1 MQDELTYDWNEVAR
15 RGPVFPR
22 RFELHDETLR
32 DGIQNPSV
40 VDPGIGDKLEILH
53 LLDEVGVESTDV
65 GLPGA
70 GPRAF
75 EDVLT
80 LCKEIANHKLGIR
93 ATCAGRTLEAD
104 IAPMVSQKAGIPV
117 EVMTFIGSSPI
128 RQYAEGWTDDKIIE
142 LSVKAIRFAVKEG
155 LPVTF
160 VTEDTTRSRPAFLT
174 DLFRAA
180 IDAGATRLC
189 LCDTV
194 GHVTPDGVINL
205 LRFTEHV
212 IAGTGADVKV
222 DWHGHNDRGL
232 ALVNSLYALEHGADR
247 VHGCVLGIGERVGN
261 APLDLLLINLKL
273 LGALADR
280 DLSKL
285 AALCRKVS
293 AATRFPIPISYPV
306 VGEDAFRTA
315 TGVHAAAII
324 KAQKKGDEW
333 LADRVYSGVPA
344 AMFGREQEICIGP
357 MSGISNVTYWL
368 ESRGIEAKGPL
379 IKAILVVAKASDH
392 NLSTEEILAVVDR
405 HKKAEAKEAAAK
417 APAERSAEAAPR
429 EPVVAKQAATAS
441 STAKGAI
448 EKAGNGQ
455 GESSV
460 TVRVEEPIVA
470 GPDGKP
476 IEA

>member
-1 MQDELTYDWNEVAR
+1 MRAMHDELIFDWNEAAR
-15 RGPVFPR
+15 RGPIFPR
-22 RFELHDETLR
+22 PFELHDETLR

-80 LCKEIANHKLGIR
+80 LCKEIAKHKLGIR

-104 IAPMVSQKAGIPV
+104 IAPMVEVSQKSGIPV

-128 RQYAEGWTDDKIIE
+128 RQYAEGWTDEKIID

-160 VTEDTTRSRPAFLT
+160 VTEDTTRSKPAFLT

-205 LRFTEHV
+205 LQFTKHV
-212 IAGTGADVKV
+212 IAGTGADVKI

-293 AATRFPIPISYPV
+293 AATRFPIPIAYPV

-368 ESRGIEAKGPL
+368 ESRGIEARGTL

-392 NLSTEEILAVVDR
+392 NLSTEEVLAVVDR
-405 HKKAEAKEAAAK
+405 HKKTEAKEAAEKAAEKAAAK
-417 APAERSAEAAPR
+417 DVSKDGAKSEPDETKDTKD
-429 EPVVAKQAATAS
+429 EPVVT
-441 STAKGAI
+441 
-448 EKAGNGQ
+448 KAN
-455 GESSV
+455 
-460 TVRVEEPIVA
+460 
-470 GPDGKP
+470 GKP